1 MPIFVFVD
9 SEINSKNQI
18 TDLGA
23 IKDGG
28 AEFHNNNPRY
38 FASFVTG
45 ANYVVGHNIVR
56 HDLLYIKKFLPNRC
70 DVVDTLFWSPL
81 LFPNKPYHK
90 LVKDDKIDNED
101 VNNPLSDSIKCKNLY
116 YDEVSKFNTLPQKLK
131 DIFGELLYKHQEFN
145 GFLNSVNWSHRFFAN
160 VKGLIKEHFNGS
172 ICSNANIDKLIKDY
186 PVELAYA
193 LALIT
198 AEDKKSITPA
208 WVLKTYPNVQYVI
221 QELRSKNC
229 HDSRCPYCSKVFR
242 TKEKLNEFFGYPD
255 FRKFEGENLQE
266 RAVNLAL
273 EHKSLLAIFPT
284 GGGKSLTFQ
293 LPALIEGETVRGLT
307 IVISPLQ
314 SLMKDQVDNL
324 EKKNIVGAV
333 TINGLL
339 SPIERAE
346 NIELVRN
353 GTASLLYIA
362 PESLRSKTIEKL
374 LMSREISRIVI
385 DEAHC
390 FSSWG
395 QDFRV
400 DYLFIADFIKNL
412 QEKKELKTNI
422 PISCFTATAK
432 PKVVSDICAYF
443 RENLGVELTVLASSA
458 TRTNLQYKVL
468 YQEDENEKYLT
479 LRELLNAKKCPT
491 IIYVARVKETISL
504 ANKLSKDG
512 IPAIAFNGQMERADK
527 IANQNLFMNN
537 ETQVIVATSAFGM
550 GVDKS
555 DVKLVVHYDISDSL
569 ENYVQ
574 EAGRAGRDQTIQAEC
589 YILYNEKD
597 LDKHFL
603 LLNQTKITINE
614 IQQVWL
620 AIKSMTTKNRKT
632 ISASGL
638 EIARRAGWDE
648 NIKDI
653 ETRVRTAI
661 SALEQSGYVKRKM
674 NSPRVFATGV
684 LVKSFIEASNK
695 IDKSELFST
704 DIDKQN
710 AKRIIKSIISARA
723 ISKVDGD
730 AESRVDYISDNLGI
744 PRMEVEEAINKMRQE
759 KILADSMDLNAYI
772 KKSEENKTTKV
783 IAKFTKLERYML
795 ENIFKYDGQFDLK
808 EFNDKAIKDGVKD
821 STVKNI
827 RTILYYWSLRE
838 LVKCKKDGNVYQ
850 ITPRQDISI
859 IKKRAEKKL
868 ELAERI
874 ANRLFALTGKTKEDE
889 ELVQFSLLS
898 LMNGLK
904 EEVSLFESDYDFN
917 EKDVEDALLYLSK
930 IDAINL
936 EGGFI
941 VLYNSLNIERI
952 ITDNHIQYK
961 QDDYKELSNYY
972 KMKTQ
977 QIHIVGEFANMMLK
991 SYDDALQYIK
1001 DYFNLEYEVFIRKY
1015 FKGRQRTGEIMRNIT
1030 PEKYIIL
1037 FGDLS
1042 DIQKEI
1048 IDDDK
1053 SQYISVIAGPGSGKT
1068 RVLVHKLAA
1077 LLLLEDIKTEQLLM
1091 LTFSRLAA
1099 RHFRSRLEELVGSVV
1114 NYVDIKTFHS
1124 YCFDL
1129 LGKIGNEEEFDD
1141 VVKTATEMINS
1152 GEVEEDKIAKAV
1164 LVIDEAQDMDEDE
1177 YNLIK
1182 AIINRNPEIKIIAVG
1197 DDDQNIFEFR
1207 GSDSKYLESLI
1218 IDYNA
1223 TKYEMVENY
1232 RSKQTLVAF
1241 SNQFARTIQRRIK
1254 TQDIVSM
1261 SKEKGN
1267 VLITEYTCQDLEIPV
1282 CNDFFSKKLKGSTAI
1297 LTITNESALKIVG
1310 ILVKHGIDAKLIQAD
1325 DKIDLY
1331 NLVEFRY
1338 FIKEISKSN
1347 SPVVDN
1353 DTWNAAKSALT
1364 EHYGSSSILSK
1375 VLKVIETFESE
1386 NEHKYKNDFVSYVSE
1401 STFADFETFK
1411 SNEIVVSTIHKA
1423 KGREFDNVFM
1433 LLDSRYHSADEQK
1446 RKVYVGM
1453 TRAKSNL
1460 FIHTYGKRFE
1470 KLAKKLALPYKV
1482 DATQYLEP
1490 VNMEIQLGYREV
1502 NLGFFKSYKAK
1513 ILSLRCGGLLGNAS
1527 DCLTGHDGKKIL
1539 KYSQRFTEEVFK
1551 PVSEKGYI
1559 VQRSE
1564 IRYILAWKDKD
1575 HPESEELAII
1585 LPNIYLK
1592 KTGEG
1597 VADVDTQIIANANPI
1612 EIIEPKEASKQKRSS
1627 RKEADEITSFDNV
1640 DNKSLNDLEAD
1651 EIKLI
1656 KKTPLFKEL
1665 KEYRL
1670 QLAQEQRVFAY
1681 MILYDGTLVD
1691 IVLKMPRTKE
1701 ELLKVHAFG
1710 EKKFIKYG
1718 EQILAIVAKYIK

>member
-1 MPIFVFVD
+1 MANISFVD
-9 SEINSKNQI
+9 SEINGRKQI

-23 IKDGG
+23 IKDSGS
-28 AEFHNNNPRY
+28 EFHSNNPKD
-38 FASFVTG
+38 FKEFVK
-45 ANYVVGHNIVR
+45 NSDFVVGHNIVH
-56 HDLLYIKKFLPNRC
+56 HDLLYIDKLLPNKC
-70 DVVDTLFWSPL
+70 DIIDTLYLSAL
-81 LFPNKPYHK
+81 LFPNRPYHK
-90 LVKDDKIDNED
+90 LLKDDKIDTDD
-101 VNNPLSDSIKCKNLY
+101 VNNPLSDSIKCRDLY
-116 YDEVSKFNTLPQKLK
+116 YDEVSKFNTLPNKLK
-131 DIFGELLYKHQEFN
+131 DIYGELLHKYEEFSGFFKSVSWKHQ
-145 GFLNSVNWSHRFFAN
+145 FFAN
-160 VKGLIKEHFNGS
+160 VKGMIKDFFNGQ
-172 ICSNANIDKLIKDY
+172 ICSNANLDRIIRDT

-208 WVLKTYPNVQYVI
+208 WVLHTYPKIQKVI
-221 QELRSKNC
+221 NELRYTNC
-229 HDSRCPYCSKVFR
+229 HDDKCPYCSAVFR
-242 TKEKLNEFFGYPD
+242 AKEKLNEFFGYSD

-266 RAVNLAL
+266 RAVQLAL
-273 EHKSLLAIFPT
+273 ERKSLLAIFPT

-293 LPALIEGETVRGLT
+293 LPALIEGEVVRGLT

-346 NIELVRN
+346 NIEQVRN
-353 GTASLLYIA
+353 GNASLLYIA

-374 LMSREISRIVI
+374 LLTREVSRIVI

-412 QEKKELKTNI
+412 QEKKGLETNI

-432 PKVVSDICAYF
+432 PKVISDICSYF
-443 RENLGVELTVLASSA
+443 RDNLGVELTVLASSA

-479 LRELLNAKKCPT
+479 LRELLIAKNCPT
-491 IIYVARVKETISL
+491 IIYVARVRETISL
-504 ANKLSKDG
+504 ANRLSKDG
-512 IPAIAFNGQMERADK
+512 IPAIAFNGQMERGEK
-527 IANQNLFMNN
+527 ITNQNLFMNN

-555 DVKLVVHYDISDSL
+555 DVKLVIHYDISDSL

-574 EAGRAGRDQTIQAEC
+574 EAGRAGRDQSIQAEC
-589 YILYNEKD
+589 YILYNEND

-614 IQQVWL
+614 IQQVWR

-632 ISASGL
+632 VSASGL
-638 EIARRAGWDE
+638 EIARHAGWDE

-661 SALEQSGYVKRKM
+661 SALEQAGYLKRKM

-684 LVKSFIEASNK
+684 LVKSFIEASKK
-695 IDKSELFST
+695 IDESELFSGEEDRT
-704 DIDKQN
+704 K

-723 ISKVDGD
+723 TSKVDGD

-744 PRMEVEEAINKMRQE
+744 PRLEVEEAISKMRQE

-772 KKSEENKTTKV
+772 KKSEESKTINV
-783 IAKFTKLERYML
+783 IARFSKLERYMS
-795 ENIFKYDGQFDLK
+795 EHIFNYEGQFDLK
-808 EFNDKAIKDGVKD
+808 EFNDKAIKDGIKD
-821 STVKNI
+821 ATVKNV

-838 LVKCKKDGNVYQ
+838 LVKCKRDANIYSIEPLVSKDN
-850 ITPRQDISI
+850 
-859 IKKRAEKKL
+859 IKKKVDKKL
-868 ELAERI
+868 NLAERI
-874 ANRLFALTGKTKEDE
+874 ANYLFRLANKTSADE

-898 LMNGLK
+898 LTAYLK
-904 EEVSLFESDYDFN
+904 GEVSLFESDSQFS

-941 VLYNSLNIERI
+941 VLYNSLNVERI
-952 ITDNHIQYK
+952 ILDNHIQYK
-961 QDDYKELSNYY
+961 QDDYKELFNYY

-991 SYDDALQYIK
+991 SYDDSLTYIK
-1001 DYFNLEYEVFIRKY
+1001 DYFNLDYDVFLRKY
-1015 FKGRQRTGEIMRNIT
+1015 FKGRQRTGEILRNIT
-1030 PEKYIIL
+1030 PEKYNKL

-1042 DIQKEI
+1042 EIQRQI
-1048 IDDDK
+1048 IDDDQ

-1077 LLLLEDIKTEQLLM
+1077 LLLLEDIKSEQLLM
-1091 LTFSRLAA
+1091 LTFSRMAA
-1099 RHFRSRLEELVGSVV
+1099 REFKARLAQLVGNAV

-1141 VVKTATEMINS
+1141 VVKTATQMINS

-1164 LVIDEAQDMDEDE
+1164 LVIDEAQDIDEDE
-1177 YNLIK
+1177 YNLVK
-1182 AIINRNPEIKIIAVG
+1182 ALIERNPEIKIIAVG

-1207 GSDSKYLESLI
+1207 GSDSKYLQSI
-1218 IDYNA
+1218 ITDFNA

-1232 RSKQTLVAF
+1232 RSKKTVVAL
-1241 SNQFARTIQRRIK
+1241 SNQFARTIKQRIK
-1254 TQDIVSM
+1254 TQDIISM
-1261 SKEKGN
+1261 SNEFGN
-1267 VLITEYTCQDLEIPV
+1267 VMITEYNCQDLEIPI
-1282 CNDFFSKKLKGSTAI
+1282 CNDFFSKKLSGTTAI

-1310 ILVKHGIDAKLIQAD
+1310 ILVKHGIDAKLIQSD
-1325 DKIDLY
+1325 DNLDLY

-1338 FIKEISKSN
+1338 FIKLISKCE

-1353 DTWNAAKSALT
+1353 DTWESAKDSLKIKYST
-1364 EHYGSSSILSK
+1364 SSILNK
-1375 VLKVIETFESE
+1375 VIKVIEAFESE
-1386 NEHKYKNDFVSYVSE
+1386 YPHRYKNDFITYISESSFSDFESYVG
-1401 STFADFETFK
+1401 
-1411 SNEIVVSTIHKA
+1411 NQVVVSTIHKS
-1423 KGREFDNVFM
+1423 KGREFDNVFI
-1433 LLDSRYHSADEQK
+1433 LLDSMYHTADEQK

-1460 FIHTYGKRFE
+1460 FIHVYKNRFE
-1470 KLAKKLALPYKV
+1470 KIAKKLNIPYKV
-1482 DATQYLEP
+1482 DNNNYLEP
-1490 VNMEIQLGYREV
+1490 INMEIQLGYHDV
-1502 NLGFFKSYKAK
+1502 FLGFFKSYKTQ
-1513 ILSLRCGGLLGNAS
+1513 ILSMRCGDLLENRSGGLANS
-1527 DCLTGHDGKKIL
+1527 GKKIL
-1539 KYSQRFTEEVFK
+1539 KYSMSFEMDTLK
-1551 PVSEKGYI
+1551 PVLDKGYSI
-1559 VQRSE
+1559 VKSE
-1564 IRYILAWKDKD
+1564 IRYIVAWKDKD
-1575 HPESEELAII
+1575 HPESEEIALV
-1585 LPNIYLK
+1585 LPNIYLRKETEEGRNEDSQIVISHNPTSIVEPVVEIKPTK
-1592 KTGEG
+1592 K
-1597 VADVDTQIIANANPI
+1597 
-1612 EIIEPKEASKQKRSS
+1612 KREASIVGTNIDK
-1627 RKEADEITSFDNV
+1627 DLLDLDN
-1640 DNKSLNDLEAD
+1640 E

-1656 KKTPLFKEL
+1656 KKSAIFKEL
-1665 KEYRL
+1665 KAYRL
-1670 QLAQEQRVFAY
+1670 KMAEEQKVSPF
-1681 MILYDGTLVD
+1681 IVLYDKTLID
-1691 IVLKMPRTKE
+1691 IVLKKPTNKE
-1701 ELLKVHAFG
+1701 ELIKCHAMG
-1710 EKKFIKYG
+1710 EKKYIKYG
-1718 EQILAIVAKYIK
+1718 EAILEIVRKYL